1 MAMEL
6 SMRSLF
12 PSRMKNF
19 FQKYPERYAAESP
32 LLKLMCTNIFASC
45 PISIAGELTNSAL
58 SLLFSFG
65 DSFSRSFNFLE
76 KHIDLCVVRL
86 PMDKPFDLAHEQFYC
101 LSHFET
107 KLK

>member
-1 MAMEL
+1 
-6 SMRSLF
+6 
-12 PSRMKNF
+12 
-19 FQKYPERYAAESP
+19 
-32 LLKLMCTNIFASC
+32 MCTNIFASC

-58 SLLFSFG
+58 SLPFSFG

-107 KLK
+107 KLKWLHITNVYTATDVERERLA

>member
-1 MAMEL
+1 
-6 SMRSLF
+6 MRSLF

-19 FQKYPERYAAESP
+19 FQKYLERYAAESP
-32 LLKLMCTNIFASC
+32 LLKLMCTNIFARDPFTSFWLLSC
-45 PISIAGELTNSAL
+45 PISIAGELTNSTL

-86 PMDKPFDLAHEQFYC
+86 PMDKPFDLAHEQF
-101 LSHFET
+101 
-107 KLK
+107 